1 MLCLAVSAV
10 LFCPVP
16 RANPAVTCC
25 PSLGHA
31 GLAVDWSLILNGERN
46 GAKGNRVPSMYASC
60 VFTASVLQRLP
71 SSSLRYIYLSW
82 WYFGYAFMVFAKK
95 KIQKSE
101 FTMEVGG
108 WVQVSLGFVVVGNTD
123 ILE

>member
-46 GAKGNRVPSMYASC
+46 GAKGNRLPSMYASC
-60 VFTASVLQRLP
+60 VFTASVLQSLP
-71 SSSLRYIYLSW
+71 SSSLRYISVLV
-82 WYFGYAFMVFAKK
+82 VFRLRVYGLCKEK
-95 KIQKSE
+95 NSKI
-101 FTMEVGG
+101 
-108 WVQVSLGFVVVGNTD
+108 
-123 ILE
+123 